1 MSPGVWFVSMMK
13 KLDRL
18 DQLDQLVLLLL
29 LLLLLL
35 HHTHVPVL
43 QMIPLLPLFLLNV
56 YANYSKTKGVMKVVL
71 YGQKTTSMDGGDDLH
86 KVQPQ
91 YFVMHPVVHVAQ
103 ETMPELN
110 LIFTHG
116 VQ

>member
-29 LLLLLL
+29 L
-35 HHTHVPVL
+35 HTHVPVL

-110 LIFTHG
+110 
-116 VQ
+116 

>member
-13 KLDRL
+13 KLDGL
-18 DQLDQLVLLLL
+18 DQLDQH
-29 LLLLLL
+29 

>member
-29 LLLLLL
+29 LLLH

-56 YANYSKTKGVMKVVL
+56 YANYSKTKGVMKVVS
-71 YGQKTTSMDGGDDLH
+71 YGHKTTSMDGGDDLH

-91 YFVMHPVVHVAQ
+91 YIVMDPVVHVAL
-103 ETMPELN
+103 ETMPLLN